1 MSVRRFARPPVL
13 DAILPPGS
21 GPPPPRPVVIE
32 ASAGTGKTFTLE
44 HLVADLVVRGAT
56 LEEVLVVTFT
66 ERATR
71 EMRARVRSLLGRMA
85 HLHPTDPSV
94 DPGPEVPA
102 WELDASARERLHEAW
117 LHFERA
123 TVATIHGFCQRVLAD
138 HAFRSQR
145 PFAQTL
151 VEPRRAFRLA
161 FRDTLR
167 ALMATP
173 SFERELAVA
182 LLSSH
187 GPDRVEEAAFRWST
201 ESGRRLP
208 GWDRAAFDAAARGVA
223 AIREELPR
231 RIAGAKPAV
240 AQRLNA
246 ALRHPSFGRALDAI
260 GDGDTVR
267 ALGAVHEWLRI
278 RDKSGRSLRVAI
290 EGWLESAPALA
301 ERLGPLLAASAPPM
315 LAFLH
320 GVLPAVHERLRA
332 TKAERGQLDFDDM
345 LSHVRDAL
353 HGPGGPALRRALRRQ
368 HRYAL
373 VDEFQDT
380 DRIQWDIF
388 RGIFLEQGRGH
399 LFVIGDPKQAI
410 YGFRN
415 ADVHTYQ
422 AARALLEREGSRVR
436 LRDCYRATEALI
448 DGYNAIFEEGFFQGT
463 VRYEEPVRCGDPS
476 RRALDPAGE
485 DAAPI
490 VLWHPV
496 AREAPS
502 ASDLRDTLGEAI
514 AREAKAIAEEG
525 AIRLHEGG
533 ATRRIGYS
541 DMHVLVRNAREAD
554 ALAAA
559 LRRHGVPHA
568 FYQQE
573 GLFETTEA
581 DHLLALLQAIAE
593 PDDRAARLRAWTT
606 PFFAVPLERL
616 GACREL
622 DPSHPLLTTLRA
634 WRRRAER
641 HDPSL
646 LPSLLEET
654 GLARRLLFRGDE
666 RALTNYEHLIELL
679 LAETG
684 GPTGIEEVVS
694 RLEAF
699 TTGRAEP
706 LAGGDVQRLESDR
719 EAVQL
724 LTMHKSKGLE
734 AAVVFVAGGFTRG
747 GGGDA
752 FEPVVVHDDA
762 GEREAW
768 MDPLPAHVV
777 ERARLEARGEDE
789 RLLYVAITRAKA
801 RVYLPYLGRVPASA
815 SARVAGRR
823 TFEKLSGPHRWLN
836 ARLETLVLGG
846 WAESSAVRFD
856 VLDAAPAPK
865 LPPARMPERVD
876 WAAEEDERESLE
888 PLRRSQRGFVLTS
901 YSRMKGD
908 EWVPPAMGDD
918 EGDDAVVE
926 GEHSVDLGVADASD
940 ALPGGAAMGVFV
952 HEVLEHLDFRSLR
965 DADPAGWI
973 DGMRDGTLARA
984 RRHGLE
990 DEVVEP
996 ALQLVHRAMTAP
1008 FERSPLRLPEGLAAL
1023 EQKVAEMHFH
1033 FPAPERDH
1041 PPLERAVARL
1051 GEPLSVSRGIIRG
1064 VVDLVFE
1071 HEGRTYFLDWKS
1083 DRVPLGEL
1091 RSHVDQSYALQ
1102 AKLYTLGLARVLRLH
1117 DTAAYEERFGGLLYV
1132 FLRHGAGGFV
1142 FDRPTWDQVRAW
1154 DTELRTD
1161 RPWGYS
1167 LTGP

>member
-1 MSVRRFARPPVL
+1 MIRRFARPPIL

-44 HLVADLVVRGAT
+44 HLVADLIVRGAS
-56 LEEVLVVTFT
+56 LDEVLVVTFT

-85 HLHPTDPSV
+85 HLHAGDPAV
-94 DPGPEVPA
+94 DPPPA
-102 WELDASARERLHEAW
+102 ATAWALDPDARERLHDAW

-145 PFAQTL
+145 PFAQAL

-167 ALMATP
+167 ELLASP
-173 SFERELAVA
+173 SFERQLAVA
-182 LLSSH
+182 LLAAH

-208 GWDRAAFDAAARGVA
+208 GWDRGAFDEAARGVA
-223 AIREELPR
+223 AVRGELPAL
-231 RIAGAKPAV
+231 IAEAKPDV
-240 AQRLNA
+240 ARRLGG
-246 ALRHPSFGRALDAI
+246 ALRHPLFGRALEAIDA
-260 GDGDTVR
+260 GDTVG
-267 ALGAVHEWLRI
+267 ALTAAHEWLRI
-278 RDKSGRSLRVAI
+278 RDKSGRSLRVA
-290 EGWLESAPALA
+290 LERWSEAAPTLS
-301 ERLGPLLAASAPPM
+301 ERLGPLLRASAPPM

-320 GVLPAVHERLRA
+320 GVLPAVQERLRA
-332 TKAERGQLDFDDM
+332 TKAARGQIDFDDM

-388 RGIFLEQGRGH
+388 RSVFLEEGAGH
-399 LFVIGDPKQAI
+399 LYVIGDPKQAI

-422 AARALLEREGSRVR
+422 AARAFLERSGSRVH
-436 LRDCYRATEALI
+436 LEECYRATAPLI
-448 DGYNAIFEEGFFQGT
+448 EGYNAIFEEGFFQGS
-463 VRYEEPVRCGDPS
+463 VRYDKPVRCGDPS
-476 RRALDPAGE
+476 RRALTPADE
-485 DAAPI
+485 DAPPI

-514 AREAKAIAEEG
+514 AREAKAIVEEG
-525 AIRLHEGG
+525 ALRLHEGG
-533 ATRRIGYS
+533 VTRALGYS
-541 DMHVLVRNAREAD
+541 DLHVLVRNAREAD
-554 ALAAA
+554 QLAAA

-573 GLFETTEA
+573 GLFETAEA
-581 DHLLALLQAIAE
+581 EHLLALLQAIAD

-622 DPSHPLLTTLRA
+622 DPSHPLLTTLRG
-634 WRRRAER
+634 WRRRADR

-666 RALTNYEHLIELL
+666 RALTNFEHLVELL
-679 LAETG
+679 LSETG

-752 FEPVVVHDDA
+752 FEPVVVHDDE

-777 ERARLEARGEDE
+777 ERAQLEARGEDE

-801 RVYLPYLGRVPASA
+801 RLYLPYLGRVPASA
-815 SARVAGRR
+815 SSRVAGRR

-836 ARLETLVLGG
+836 ARLETLVMSG
-846 WAESSAVRFD
+846 WADSPAVRFD
-856 VLDAAPAPK
+856 VLDASPAPS
-865 LPPARMPERVD
+865 LPPVALPHRVRWPE
-876 WAAEEDERESLE
+876 EEGERESLE

-901 YSRMKGD
+901 YTRMKGD

-918 EGDDAVVE
+918 EDEESVAE
-926 GEHSVDLGVADASD
+926 GELSVDQGALDASD
-940 ALPGGAAMGVFV
+940 ALPGGAAMGIFL
-952 HEVLEHLDFRSLR
+952 HEILEHLDFGALRSAEPDEWIAAMR
-965 DADPAGWI
+965 EPAA
-973 DGMRDGTLARA
+973 ARA
-984 RRHGLE
+984 LRHGL
-990 DEVVEP
+990 DPAVSEP
-996 ALQLVHRAMTAP
+996 ALQLVHRAMSAP
-1008 FERSPLRLPEGLAAL
+1008 IDAPPLHLPAGLAAL
-1023 EQKVAEMHFH
+1023 ERTVAEMHFH
-1033 FPAPERDH
+1033 FPAPEADH
-1041 PPLERAVARL
+1041 PSLEREVARL
-1051 GEPLSVSRGIIRG
+1051 AAPLSLSRGIIRG

-1083 DRVPLGEL
+1083 DRVPQSEL
-1091 RSHVDQSYALQ
+1091 RAHVDRSYALQ

-1117 DTAAYEERFGGLLYV
+1117 DEATYEQRFGGLLYV
-1132 FLRHGAGGFV
+1132 FLRHGAQGFV
-1142 FDRPTWDQVRAW
+1142 FDRPSWAEVLRW
-1154 DTELRTD
+1154 DTELRNA

-1167 LTGP
+1167 LSGA